1 MEAIENPLP
10 LLSIIV
16 PVYNVEQYVGATLDA
31 LLEQDYPN
39 IEILLINDGST
50 DSSADICRRYA
61 SQDKRI
67 RFFEQENQGL
77 ATTRSKGLDYATGE
91 LVTFVDS
98 DDVILPGTYPAA
110 IRCLLANT
118 ACDQV
123 QFPLHKR
130 VGTPNPLIIVD
141 KREPI
146 YGSKA
151 MLHNWVVDRDISWI
165 VCNKI
170 FKRDMI
176 GDLRFK
182 AGFVFEDNLF
192 VVQLL
197 KRSKG
202 ICFSQT
208 GAYLYYYR
216 GGSITNTF
224 TLKNN
229 LDMIRIHIEIA
240 EELEGI
246 KELSEAR
253 AHISYM
259 IACDVYANKTPQMRW
274 YSKNNEVSQ
283 QGMSFLKGSSLWEI
297 ISSRRLPLQRKIK
310 TLGIKIISHIP

>member
-1 MEAIENPLP
+1 MTQQDNSP

-16 PVYNVEQYVGATLDA
+16 PVYNVEKYVGACIDS
-31 LLEQDYPN
+31 LLTQEYDN
-39 IEILLINDGST
+39 IEVILIDDGST
-50 DSSADICRRYA
+50 DSSYIICREYA
-61 SQDKRI
+61 NRDKRI
-67 RFFEQENQGL
+67 RFFHQENQGL
-77 ATTRSKGLDYATGE
+77 AVTRSKGLDYATGK

-98 DDVILPGTYPAA
+98 DDAILPNTYPAA
-110 IRCLLANT
+110 IRCLLANSD
-118 ACDQV
+118 CDQV

-130 VGTPNPLIIVD
+130 VGTPNPLILID
-141 KREPI
+141 NRKPI

-170 FKRDMI
+170 FERKMI

-192 VVQLL
+192 VAQLL

-229 LDMIRIHIEIA
+229 LDMIRIHIEIT
-240 EELEGI
+240 EEMQGI
-246 KELSEAR
+246 KGLEEAR
-253 AHISYM
+253 AHMNYM
-259 IACDVYANKTPQMRW
+259 IACDVYANRNAETSW
-274 YSKNNEVSQ
+274 YSPNNIVSQ
-283 QGMSFLKGSSLWEI
+283 EGLSYLRKCSTWEI
-297 ISSRRLPLQRKIK
+297 ITSKHLTLKRILK
-310 TLGIKIISHIP
+310 TLGIKLVSHIR